1 MALIPSNNQLIIYAL
16 DEEEIMGF
24 VVTVSMLLILL
35 MSVPNPFRVWLQK
48 RQGELALWALL
59 AGMWNFAWHGS
70 QHLGEFWGNAA
81 FISGLLMV
89 FTSMPLLKVDKW
101 PSTLK
106 TMVQTYQTACPKTL
120 HYLALFALA
129 ICAALYS
136 YTLIKLNLG

>member
-35 MSVPNPFRVWLQK
+35 MSVPNPLQVWLQK

-59 AGMWNFAWHGS
+59 AGVWNFAWHGS

-89 FTSMPLLKVDKW
+89 FTSMPLLEVDKW

-129 ICAALYS
+129 ICAALYT
-136 YTLIKLNLG
+136 YTLIQLNLG